1 MMSRRMCESEPVFW
15 ITILVLF
22 LPSMFLAGFV
32 ALTLR
37 REGSLDNLTP
47 TLTKKWI
54 VGIMAIIG
62 IIVGCILI
70 GVEANSETADDG
82 CSGSIYAL
90 AGISIACLLFSAI
103 CIFINIAGELRR
115 QELERQ
121 KEREMIYKLM
131 LTKTQP
137 SRPSGYH
144 GVPMRF

>member
-1 MMSRRMCESEPVFW
+1 MCESEPVFW
-15 ITILVLF
+15 ITIFVLF
-22 LPSMFLAGFV
+22 IPSLMQACIVVDKLC
-32 ALTLR
+32 
-37 REGSLDNLTP
+37 REGSLNNLTP

-70 GVEANSETADDG
+70 GVEANSETTDDG

-103 CIFINIAGELRR
+103 CIFINIADEPQR
-115 QELERQ
+115 QERKRIDE
-121 KEREMIYKLM
+121 LM
-131 LTKTQP
+131 LTKTKP
-137 SRPSGYH
+137 RAPKLPVNELYH